1 MKKYYFKMDVTYYG
15 NKILDTIDD
24 ALNDL
29 SSEDFDILI
38 QIIQEYIDK
47 LYNE

>member
-1 MKKYYFKMDVTYYG
+1 MKNYYFKMDLTVYG
-15 NKILDTIDD
+15 NKILDTLDN

-38 QIIQEYIDK
+38 QIIQLYIDD
-47 LYNE
+47 LN